1 MKKLGR
7 KLIALI
13 SLFVVAAVYY
23 YIALPAINIH
33 SVGFWGF
40 LIGILVIL
48 LFLYSIR
55 NGTKKKKIKKLREDS
70 LFKFGSLLIGVLVI
84 VFLVGGILSSPIVNA
99 KKYQQLLTVETREFT
114 KDIKQ
119 VSFDKIPLLD
129 KDSASII
136 GNRKM
141 GSMVDYASQFEV
153 SDYYT
158 QINYQDSPVRVSPLR
173 YASPIKWL
181 TNQSDGIPAYMKID
195 MTTQTAECVKLE
207 NGNIKYSPFEYFNR
221 NLYRHLRF
229 KYPTYIFD
237 NISFELDEEGTP
249 YWTCSVKKFN
259 IGLFGG
265 ETVGRLVLCNA
276 ITGETIDYAVED
288 VPQWVDHVYDADTL
302 LNLYDYYGTL
312 KHGFLNSVLGQKD
325 CLKTTEGYN
334 YIALDDDVW
343 LYTGITSVTSD
354 ESNVGFVLMNQRTK
368 ETRYYEVTGA
378 KEISAMSSA
387 EGQVQHLGYTAT
399 FPLLLNIGN
408 EPTYFL
414 VLKDGAGLVKKY
426 AMVNVQKYQV
436 VAVGDTVSECQ
447 KQYITLMKEN
457 GINNEI
463 DMEHLKTTTGI
474 IQTMAQAVVDG
485 NSHYYIVL
493 EGSDEIFDVSVADN
507 LKIVRYKEGD
517 KITFEYT
524 EDENQINTVISID
537 GEIIKINKDSEEETI
552 ENSTETDTIQNETTS
567 VSP

>member
-1 MKKLGR
+1 MKKLSR
-7 KLIALI
+7 KVLVFLT
-13 SLFVVAAVYY
+13 VVILAGLYY

-33 SVGFWGF
+33 SVGFWVFLIGALVVLLLLYSIKAKLGQKHHKTFKQDGF
-40 LIGILVIL
+40 FKLGSLIIGILVI
-48 LFLYSIR
+48 
-55 NGTKKKKIKKLREDS
+55 
-70 LFKFGSLLIGVLVI
+70 
-84 VFLVGGILSSPIVNA
+84 VFIIGGIFSSPILNA
-99 KKYQQLLTVETREFT
+99 KKYQKLLTVKTREFT
-114 KDIKQ
+114 EDIEE

-181 TNQSDGIPAYMKID
+181 TNQSSGIPAYIKID
-195 MTTQTAECVKLE
+195 MATQTAECVKLKD
-207 NGNIKYSPFEYFNR
+207 GAIKYSPFEYFNR

-229 KYPTYIFD
+229 RYPTYIFD

-265 ETVGRLVLCNA
+265 ETVGRLVICNA
-276 ITGETIDYAVED
+276 ITGETTDYAVED
-288 VPQWVDHVYDADTL
+288 VPQWVDHVYSADML

-343 LYTGITSVTSD
+343 LYTGITSVTGD

-378 KEISAMSSA
+378 KEVSAMSSA

-408 EPTYFL
+408 EPTYFIA
-414 VLKDGAGLVKKY
+414 LKDGAGLVKKY

-436 VAVGDTVSECQ
+436 VAIGDTVASCQ
-447 KQYITLMKEN
+447 KQYISLMKEN

-463 DMEHLKTTTGI
+463 DMEHLKEITGTI
-474 IQTMAQAVVDG
+474 ETLAQAVVDG
-485 NSHYYIVL
+485 NSHYYVVL
-493 EGSDEIFDVSVADN
+493 KNSDAIFDISVSDN
-507 LKIVRYKEGD
+507 LMIVRYKEGD
-517 KITFEYT
+517 TITFEYT
-524 EDENQINTVISID
+524 EGENQVNTVISID
-537 GEIIKINKDSEEETI
+537 GEIIKVNTESQEDTTEMETI
-552 ENSTETDTIQNETTS
+552 TESQQET
-567 VSP
+567 